1 MDKKLLWEEMD
12 LRRWPW
18 KEMKTMAVGRDGAS
32 TMAVE
37 RDGAPM
43 MAVGR
48 DGAPTM
54 AVRCPTGDNA
64 SGHHIVFNLQA
75 SVPKLLLDD
84 VFSASSSSASVS
96 APSPF
101 GAAPASGSAPLFG
114 SSSSLFS
121 APSSAAGS
129 SSPLFATSSSAT
141 TTDISCCGFDD
152 WVIVSAL
159 LVCVILLLLPFTIIC
174 LTSTTVAAPVAGA
187 PKLPSE
193 ITGKTVE
200 EEWNT
205 ELEECTGSFRKQ
217 ANAIAEWD
225 KRILHNSDVLLR
237 LEVKSLRLV
246 KDVVLSLHLIMYAKL
261 YVVTALST
269 NLYMHITMMHIS

>member
-1 MDKKLLWEEMD
+1 ME
-12 LRRWPW
+12 LRRWPFDVRQA
-18 KEMKTMAVGRDGAS
+18 TMLLA
-32 TMAVE
+32 TM
-37 RDGAPM
+37 
-43 MAVGR
+43 
-48 DGAPTM
+48 
-54 AVRCPTGDNA
+54 
-64 SGHHIVFNLQA
+64 
-75 SVPKLLLDD
+75 LLDD

-129 SSPLFATSSSAT
+129 SSPLFATSSSSAT
-141 TTDISCCGFDD
+141 TTQTS
-152 WVIVSAL
+152 
-159 LVCVILLLLPFTIIC
+159 LVVASTTG
-174 LTSTTVAAPVAGA
+174 TSTTVAAPVAGA

-205 ELEECTGSFRKQ
+205 ELEERTGSFRKQ

-225 KRILHNSDVLLR
+225 KRILQNRDVFLR

-246 KDVVLSLHLIMYAKL
+246 KDIVLSLHLIMKK
-261 YVVTALST
+261 
-269 NLYMHITMMHIS
+269 

>member
-1 MDKKLLWEEMD
+1 M
-12 LRRWPW
+12 
-18 KEMKTMAVGRDGAS
+18 
-32 TMAVE
+32 
-37 RDGAPM
+37 
-43 MAVGR
+43 
-48 DGAPTM
+48 
-54 AVRCPTGDNA
+54 
-64 SGHHIVFNLQA
+64 
-75 SVPKLLLDD
+75 LLDD

-129 SSPLFATSSSAT
+129 SSPLFATSSSSAT
-141 TTDISCCGFDD
+141 TTQTS
-152 WVIVSAL
+152 
-159 LVCVILLLLPFTIIC
+159 LVVASTTG
-174 LTSTTVAAPVAGA
+174 TSTTVAAPVAGA

-200 EEWNT
+200 EIIKEWNT
-205 ELEECTGSFRKQ
+205 ELEERTGSFRKQ

-225 KRILHNSDVLLR
+225 KRILQNRDVFLR

-246 KDVVLSLHLIMYAKL
+246 KDIVLSLHLIMYAKL

>member
-1 MDKKLLWEEMD
+1 ME

-18 KEMKTMAVGRDGAS
+18 EEMTTMAVGRDEDDGRGKRWSSDDGRWMSFSSFSFHHRRWPFDVRQA
-32 TMAVE
+32 TM
-37 RDGAPM
+37 
-43 MAVGR
+43 
-48 DGAPTM
+48 
-54 AVRCPTGDNA
+54 
-64 SGHHIVFNLQA
+64 
-75 SVPKLLLDD
+75 LLDD

-129 SSPLFATSSSAT
+129 SSPLFATSSSSAT
-141 TTDISCCGFDD
+141 TTQTS
-152 WVIVSAL
+152 
-159 LVCVILLLLPFTIIC
+159 LVVASTTG
-174 LTSTTVAAPVAGA
+174 TSTTVAAPVAGA

-205 ELEECTGSFRKQ
+205 ELEERTGSFRKQ

-225 KRILHNSDVLLR
+225 KRILQNRDVFLR
-237 LEVKSLRLV
+237 LEEEVDTIIPNIPRDGPRRLV
-246 KDVVLSLHLIMYAKL
+246 KNAVRDWSATFR
-261 YVVTALST
+261 TASRAGQVRRVPPKDKPAAVRDGT
-269 NLYMHITMMHIS
+269 GRESPIDISIGIVKN

>member
-1 MDKKLLWEEMD
+1 M
-12 LRRWPW
+12 
-18 KEMKTMAVGRDGAS
+18 
-32 TMAVE
+32 
-37 RDGAPM
+37 
-43 MAVGR
+43 
-48 DGAPTM
+48 
-54 AVRCPTGDNA
+54 
-64 SGHHIVFNLQA
+64 
-75 SVPKLLLDD
+75 LLDD

-129 SSPLFATSSSAT
+129 SSPLFATSSSSAT
-141 TTDISCCGFDD
+141 TTQTS
-152 WVIVSAL
+152 
-159 LVCVILLLLPFTIIC
+159 LVVASTTG
-174 LTSTTVAAPVAGA
+174 TSTTVAAPVAGA

-200 EEWNT
+200 EVDIWPLMIYYFLDLIYLHSVQLCIFGVLNIIKEWNT
-205 ELEECTGSFRKQ
+205 ELEERTGSFRKQ

-225 KRILHNSDVLLR
+225 KRILQNRDVFLR

-246 KDVVLSLHLIMYAKL
+246 KDIVLSLHLIMYAKL

>member
-1 MDKKLLWEEMD
+1 M
-12 LRRWPW
+12 
-18 KEMKTMAVGRDGAS
+18 
-32 TMAVE
+32 
-37 RDGAPM
+37 
-43 MAVGR
+43 
-48 DGAPTM
+48 
-54 AVRCPTGDNA
+54 
-64 SGHHIVFNLQA
+64 
-75 SVPKLLLDD
+75 LLDD

-129 SSPLFATSSSAT
+129 SSPLFATSSSSAT
-141 TTDISCCGFDD
+141 TTQTS
-152 WVIVSAL
+152 
-159 LVCVILLLLPFTIIC
+159 LVVA
-174 LTSTTVAAPVAGA
+174 STTGVQLCIFGVLNII
-187 PKLPSE
+187 K
-193 ITGKTVE
+193 
-200 EEWNT
+200 EWNT
-205 ELEECTGSFRKQ
+205 ELEERTGSFRKQ

-225 KRILHNSDVLLR
+225 KRILQNRDVLLR

-246 KDVVLSLHLIMYAKL
+246 KDIVLSLHLIMYAKL